1 VRSLNL
7 YSNNVQNI
15 TSGNRKDF
23 AFPVN
28 ECTTAILTLPG
39 QAALWLNGVIVYN
52 GGISPEISII
62 TLGKKGLYKFNT
74 QLNLFNSVSLGVI
87 MYSQNARSEK
97 MLQIDQGRIV
107 NSTLNL
113 NITGAIKLHLIH
125 DTSGDLYINNVFTVP
140 ATGPGTIVIDIG
152 NDVDIIN
159 DTLIIQNVG
168 SQTGY
173 IIERLI

>member
-1 VRSLNL
+1 MNSLNL
-7 YSNNVQNI
+7 YCNNVLNI
-15 TSGNRKDF
+15 TSGNRKDY

-28 ECTTAILTLPG
+28 NCTTITIINEPG
-39 QAALWLNGVIVYN
+39 GDLYINSVLVYQAT
-52 GGISPEISII
+52 GGNIYTF

-74 QLNLFNSVSLGVI
+74 EIDLSPSTRAKLLSYTQI
-87 MYSQNARSEK
+87 PKSEK

-107 NSTLNL
+107 NTTLNL
-113 NITGAIKLHLIH
+113 NITGGIKLHLLH
-125 DTSGDLYINNVFTVP
+125 DLTGDLYINNILIVP